1 MPYPLTC
8 KRNVLLLLIGF
19 CFYASAQETSKQ
31 ESADKRANFQ
41 LEEVPRIP
49 GVSTRLY
56 GLDAELSASSVHDSF
71 IGWHSVVTPTVSY
84 TFSPRYSLDA
94 SVSIY
99 PYRLASTSDVRVPG
113 SSRLVTTRGDIG
125 DTLLGVHGKFYA
137 RGIQHVVTANLT
149 IPTGK
154 RSDSLGSGHVTF
166 DFDEHLEHY
175 IHRMGLILDV
185 GLGNSAG
192 LFNALSSQDYN
203 SVGPLA
209 HFQSGFVLWL
219 PVRSYFQ
226 SVAYEQLPI
235 GDQKLYTTINRFGR
249 PPITVVSG
257 RKITEDNGFT
267 SSVGIP
273 LTSHIVLNSYY
284 NRSLRLRLDTVSV
297 GFTFVLREI
306 PGKRKLSLVDK
317 AILEAEGANT
327 R

>member
-1 MPYPLTC
+1 MPCPLTC
-8 KRNVLLLLIGF
+8 KRCVLLLILGS
-19 CFYASAQETSKQ
+19 CLRAWAQETPKQ
-31 ESADKRANFQ
+31 ERIETPANIQ
-41 LEEVPRIP
+41 LEQVPRVP

-56 GLDAELSASSVHDSF
+56 GFDAGLSVSTVHDSF
-71 IGWHSVVTPTVSY
+71 IGWHSVVTPTLSY
-84 TFSPRYSLDA
+84 TFSPRYSVDA

-99 PYRLASTSDVRVPG
+99 PYRLASISDPLTPS
-113 SSRLVTTRGDIG
+113 SSRLITTRGDVG
-125 DTLLGVHGKFYA
+125 DTLLGFHGKFYP
-137 RGIQHVVTANLT
+137 RGIQHVATANLT
-149 IPTGK
+149 IPTGN
-154 RSDSLGSGHVTF
+154 RADGLGSGHVTF

-175 IHRMGLILDV
+175 MRQTGLILDV
-185 GLGNSAG
+185 GIGDSAG
-192 LFNALSSQDYN
+192 LVNPLVSQDYS

-209 HFQSGFVLWL
+209 HFQTGFVLWL
-219 PVRSYFQ
+219 PGRSYFQ
-226 SVAYEQLPI
+226 SVAYEQLPL

-249 PPITVVSG
+249 PPITIVSG

-267 SSVGIP
+267 TSVGIP

-317 AILEAEGANT
+317 AILEAEGANS